1 MFPLQKYLPDG
12 SLKIFGTRVFVQF
25 AFTLPAYFL
34 RLEISNEFLHLV
46 TSFDINLVTK
56 GRNIDHSPLQPHQQK
71 AHANP

>member
-12 SLKIFGTRVFVQF
+12 SLKILGTRVFVQF
-25 AFTLPAYFL
+25 AFTNPEYFR
-34 RLEISNEFLHLV
+34 RLEIPSEFRRLV
-46 TSFDINLVTK
+46 TSFDLNLVTK